1 MSPRLCDLLVRL
13 HARWWRARYGAEFGA
28 LLREVPATPRT
39 VLDALWGA
47 VVSRGSQLALAAGA
61 LVACVAIG
69 YVNLG
74 ANEILPVLLLI
85 FVANSIF
92 IALQPRLVW
101 LWVLLF
107 GLSVEA
113 SYLIAEPLRIAAVDP
128 PRHDYEALIAVV
140 PSVVQGLLVLG
151 LRGAVVALRRLG

>member
-1 MSPRLCDLLVRL
+1 MKPRLADLLVRL
-13 HARWWRARYGAEFGA
+13 HGRRWRERYGAEFRA
-28 LLREVPATPRT
+28 LLEEIPATPRS
-39 VLDALWGA
+39 VGDALLSA
-47 VVSRGSQLALAAGA
+47 IASRGRPLALAAGA
-61 LVACVAIG
+61 VSSCIAIG

-92 IALQPRLVW
+92 IVLRPQLVW

-107 GLSVEA
+107 GFSVEA
-113 SYLIAEPLRIAAVDP
+113 SYLVAEPMRIVAVDP
-128 PRHDYEALIAVV
+128 PKHDYEALIAIV

-151 LRGAVVALRRLG
+151 LRSAVIALRRPE

>member
-1 MSPRLCDLLVRL
+1 MSPRLADLLVRL
-13 HARWWRARYGAEFGA
+13 HARRWRERYGAEFRA
-28 LLREVPATPRT
+28 LLHEVPATPR
-39 VLDALWGA
+39 VVIDALWSA
-47 VVSRGSQLALAAGA
+47 IASRGAPLALAAGA
-61 LVACVAIG
+61 VASCVAIG

-85 FVANSIF
+85 FVANAVF
-92 IALQPRLVW
+92 IALRPRLVW